1 MHRIDSSGAT
11 ADHLFTDGDETHGIE
26 ATTVD
31 SAWLNAAQEE
41 LCAVIEGAGLALDK
55 ANRTQLAAAIEQM
68 IAASSVTVEEA
79 TETVAGI
86 LTLGQISG
94 TARAYTAQQY
104 AAPVTRAGAGGSQ
117 AVDCDAHQLLSITA
131 TGALAFAAPTNLGV
145 GKSVRIMIYSAA
157 SVALTWDAAYAES
170 DAYPLPTAT
179 TAGKLMLLDFLCVP
193 TAAGGVE
200 LMLTGQLERA

>member
-41 LCAVIEGAGLALDK
+41 LCAVIEGAGFALDK

-86 LTLGQISG
+86 IKLSTISG
-94 TARAYTAQQY
+94 AARAYTAQQSY
-104 AAPVTRAGAGGSQ
+104 APVVRTGASGSQ
-117 AVDCDAHQLLSITA
+117 AVDFSGSGLLSITA
-131 TGALAFAAPTNLGV
+131 TGALAFAAPAGLAV
-145 GKSVRIMIYSAA
+145 GRCMTIMIYSASA
-157 SVALTWDAAYAES
+157 IAITWDASYADS
-170 DAYPLPTAT
+170 SSVDLPTTT
-179 TAGKLMLLDFLCVP
+179 TAGKLMLLDFICVP
-193 TAAGGVE
+193 AAAGGVE
-200 LMLTGQLERA
+200 PMLTGATERA